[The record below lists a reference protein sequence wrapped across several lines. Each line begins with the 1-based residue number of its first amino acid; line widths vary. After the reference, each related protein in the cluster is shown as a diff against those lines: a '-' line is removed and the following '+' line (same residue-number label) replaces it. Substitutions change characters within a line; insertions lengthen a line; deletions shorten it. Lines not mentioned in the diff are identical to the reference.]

1 MLPITEIEEIIK
13 LIPQKAPMVMVD
25 KLFHSDE
32 KSSKSGLT
40 IKVDNIFVEDGILKE
55 PGIIEHIA
63 QTAAL
68 RAGYFYKLK
77 NEQPPIGFI
86 GAIKNLTVHAFP
98 QLGKELITEIKVET
112 EIMNAT
118 VISAEVRCDDK
129 LIAEGEMK
137 IFIMSESSLA
147 DKQ

>member
-1 MLPITEIEEIIK
+1 MEPITDIEEIIK

-25 KLFHSDE
+25 KLFYSDE

-40 IKVDNIFVEDGILKE
+40 IKADNIFVEDGYLKE

-98 QLGKELITEIKVET
+98 REGKELVTEIKVEA
-112 EIMNAT
+112 EVMNAT
-118 VISAEVRCDDK
+118 VISAEVKCDGER
-129 LIAEGEMK
+129 IADGEMK
-137 IFIMSESSLA
+137 IFIMSEPSLI
-147 DKQ
+147 DK